1 MAADIIHTGTTTPN
15 VKWLKEAKTA
25 YAAGDRLA
33 AIAAALIDLAQSER
47 LAQHRDFFD
56 D

>member
-1 MAADIIHTGTTTPN
+1 MADDIIHTGATVLN
-15 VKWLKEAKTA
+15 VKWLKEAKAA

-47 LAQHRDFFD
+47 LAQDIFD
-56 D
+56 DD